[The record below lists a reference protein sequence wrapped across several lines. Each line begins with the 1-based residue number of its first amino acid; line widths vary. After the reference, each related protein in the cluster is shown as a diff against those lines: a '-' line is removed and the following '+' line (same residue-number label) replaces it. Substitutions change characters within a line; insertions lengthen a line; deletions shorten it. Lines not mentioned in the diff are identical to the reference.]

1 MTAATI
7 PRSRLIR
14 YTAEQITA
22 HRAVAT
28 GLCIAGALPLQL
40 ISKYTYRA
48 YDEEGN
54 NPSFRTV
61 EHNPTKLRKSGY
73 WLRWKTA
80 ASIYPPGLPNP
91 FAGTNQLAFSCEHCS
106 NFVQVYCNQKSAS
119 KPQHYL
125 ELTPK
130 LRNIRLTEGEISPS
144 GFLFSTW

>member
-40 ISKYTYRA
+40 ISKHTYRA

-80 ASIYPPGLPNP
+80 ASIYRLVCRIHS
-91 FAGTNQLAFSCEHCS
+91 LARTSWPLAANTAATSYKFIVTKKALV
-106 NFVQVYCNQKSAS
+106 N
-119 KPQHYL
+119 L
-125 ELTPK
+125 
-130 LRNIRLTEGEISPS
+130 NI
-144 GFLFSTW
+144 TWS